1 MPSKNSINRPKQLA
15 NNAKRQQ
22 RAHKKAIF
30 RKDYGLN
37 SLNSAVRGARARV
50 DYSTQL
56 EIYKNEYKP
65 LEVHHGRLTNLLSS
79 KSLSTKRAQ
88 KISRN
93 IKYIEKRKYLKDQ
106 LKLEKNNGNPNVN
119 TFSTDISVLPSTK
132 VKDISLKPVEA
143 VKSYI
148 NEVITK
154 NKQQSFNS
162 GFIGTQGTLL
172 GKATF

>member
-15 NNAKRQQ
+15 NNSKRQQ
-22 RAHKKAIF
+22 KAHKKAVF
-30 RKDYGLN
+30 RKEYGLN

-56 EIYKNEYKP
+56 EIYRNEYKP

-88 KISRN
+88 KIARN
-93 IKYIEKRKYLKDQ
+93 IKYIEKRKYLKEQ
-106 LKLEKNNGNPNVN
+106 NKLENNKGNPDYYKLV
-119 TFSTDISVLPSTK
+119 TDISVLPSTK
-132 VKDISLKPVEA
+132 VKDNTLKPVEA

-148 NEVITK
+148 EEVISQ

-162 GFIGTQGTLL
+162 GFIGSQGTLL

>member
-15 NNAKRQQ
+15 NNA
-22 RAHKKAIF
+22 
-30 RKDYGLN
+30 
-37 SLNSAVRGARARV
+37 
-50 DYSTQL
+50 
-56 EIYKNEYKP
+56 
-65 LEVHHGRLTNLLSS
+65 NLLSS

-132 VKDISLKPVEA
+132 VKDNSLKPVEA